1 MRKSFSDEARTA
13 AQEAYENEYETR
25 WFQLSDG
32 FQDELVQAA
41 QDKIDLENPQYEPTK
56 PTDAETKAAIR
67 KVLIDATA
75 GNSLTA
81 HFTDK
86 EYVVYIDNAVEEMF
100 AIMKKSF
107 S

>member
-32 FQDELVQAA
+32 FQDELMQAA
-41 QDKIDLENPQYEPTK
+41 QDKIDLERPQWKPTK
-56 PTDAETKAAIR
+56 PTDAETKAGIR
-67 KVLIDATA
+67 KVLIEAAA
-75 GNSLTA
+75 GNSLMD
-81 HFTDK
+81 HFTDE